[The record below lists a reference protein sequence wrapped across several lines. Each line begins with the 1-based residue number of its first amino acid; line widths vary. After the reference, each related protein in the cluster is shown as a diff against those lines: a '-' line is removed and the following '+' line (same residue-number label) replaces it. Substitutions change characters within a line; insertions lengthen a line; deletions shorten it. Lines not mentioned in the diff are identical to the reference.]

1 MKYSKRKI
9 RGGPPV
15 RYLLLALWV
24 LVIIKVL
31 NNKFGLKDKIKGLN
45 DKFFKNKKG
54 VSKFKKETLE
64 ELKSEPVLFMQLPG
78 DLEDLEPNEIDK
90 MKESIKEQ
98 VARQVGI
105 HADLIPDEAITFSKG
120 SIIPMI
126 DIGVIKKLNR
136 DVKISKE
143 KVKKAE
149 KAIKDGEVKINIKG
163 KTVKAVD
170 LDETVKDKAKVKV
183 EVNRSKVVE
192 KLAKEGAIETLSEG
206 DGSKDDDDSD
216 EGEGECVGRFKEAQ
230 KQTKKSNEHEKYLK
244 ENKKAAKLNKVVADE
259 IIKEELLK
267 YYKKSPK
274 EARKKDMDTTLKNNI
289 LKRIKESTGFDK
301 RWENKKWVSKLIRNK
316 INVYREELIN
326 KIHKKEN
333 EDSIFCEYD
342 EGLGVPGSKDDG
354 VLTKETI
361 GCVNDKFDNDND
373 IDGFKYCCINKG
385 DFSKEDKYAQQFIE
399 DGILNID
406 TRKKDDLPCWLQ
418 EYGNILDENREVAEE
433 KDKKKKDAREKSNQ
447 LIINQQQYY
456 CSSDE
461 DAEFTKDRGDKCSGE
476 KCCAQ
481 GDKAYYK
488 WASSPLRNAEKPQW
502 YLDELARMKE
512 GFHDPEY
519 DCDERLEP
527 EKGDEDSC
535 AKGKCS
541 DLHRRGED
549 WGAAEC
555 WDKPYTRSRFG
566 RRDVHF
572 CCDTEHDVLMLKGK
586 DQGWPTG

>member
-9 RGGPPV
+9 RGGGPV
-15 RYLLLALWV
+15 PYILLALWV
-24 LVIIKVL
+24 LVIIKVF
-31 NNKFGLKDKIKGLN
+31 NDNKFGLKDKIKGL
-45 DKFFKNKKG
+45 
-54 VSKFKKETLE
+54 
-64 ELKSEPVLFMQLPG
+64 LPAAAAAN
-78 DLEDLEPNEIDK
+78 PPPP
-90 MKESIKEQ
+90 
-98 VARQVGI
+98 A
-105 HADLIPDEAITFSKG
+105 AATT
-120 SIIPMI
+120 
-126 DIGVIKKLNR
+126 
-136 DVKISKE
+136 
-143 KVKKAE
+143 A
-149 KAIKDGEVKINIKG
+149 A
-163 KTVKAVD
+163 
-170 LDETVKDKAKVKV
+170 
-183 EVNRSKVVE
+183 
-192 KLAKEGAIETLSEG
+192 G
-206 DGSKDDDDSD
+206 DGDKGNDYSDS
-216 EGEGECVGRFKEAQ
+216 EGEGECVE
-230 KQTKKSNEHEKYLK
+230 KQTNESDEHEKYLK

-289 LKRIKESTGFDK
+289 LKRIKESEGFDEK
-301 RWENKKWVSKLIRNK
+301 NFDERWEKKKWVSNLIRNK

-433 KDKKKKDAREKSNQ
+433 KDKKEKDAREKSNQ
-447 LIINQQQYY
+447 LIINQEKYY
-456 CSSDE
+456 CADSEE
-461 DAEFTKDRGDKCSGE
+461 DPEFTKKKGKGCSGRE
-476 KCCAQ
+476 CCAQ
-481 GDKAYYK
+481 GDKAYYQLAHLYK
-488 WASSPLRNAEKPQW
+488 VEKPKW
-502 YLDELARMKE
+502 YKDQFKKMTKGLHEP
-512 GFHDPEY
+512 GY

-555 WDKPYTRSRFG
+555 WNKPYTRPRFG
-566 RRDVHF
+566 RSDVHF